1 MVFIA
6 TLRERWEIME
16 YCPHCGAPYDEGSRF
31 CFQCGAPRQSAAGAP
46 GAPAIPTAPI
56 PVSGYGN
63 MAAQPPVPS
72 PPRASETASDDGFAA
87 FAANAGD
94 AGTPPTVPAG
104 NSATPPANPTGSAAA
119 QPSAKRPRMKLI
131 AAIIA
136 VLVVLAG
143 TGFGL
148 AARKLEWIGP
158 RTVPTVRY
166 RTAAEVSRELE
177 TKGFLVKK
185 KQTFNALGKGKCLGL
200 VGVKAGDRLPKG
212 TTVTVI
218 ESMGPGVPEGT
229 VGSEPSKAETALLK
243 MGVKV
248 VEHEVVS
255 EHPGKVAVTMPA
267 DGEPVRDT
275 DDGIHIGV
283 GITGDGIPVEI
294 AGMDK
299 DEAKT
304 KLQQQGFDVTL
315 KPRFSSRKNLGKI
328 VRADPGIGVRT
339 SETNVTL
346 YYGVD
351 ASKRYDVVGTSIPD
365 RGSDKIMTNTVAL
378 AGKYCTDGGNCLTLE
393 PGQTDPNPSGLV
405 LDGKGSSDFFD
416 QLTLCTYS
424 QDISGCNPSSGG
436 YYNAMKD
443 FMIQGDTGAM
453 ELYAGFGLPVCGTTS
468 YVGDGPTYCDGTS
481 EKQVEDGSDGTA
493 EQAMSE
499 KNLKYVARDF
509 FVVMPVGADLDQLES
524 NGYFDGSTTYKP
536 YADRP
541 YLIRRDNSAYPE
553 IKATNDAF
561 HRKPNP
567 YAPGTNMQPFKKAPN
582 AHNVYYLVEQPVDF
596 SQFEEAT
603 VSGGRQGDGSD
614 SSPDDGTSSDG
625 NGDDTTESDDSS
637 QSQSSQSGART
648 YTNARFSYRVD
659 VPAGYKWQQESD
671 NGDGRKFDA
680 TSGSTQISVWG
691 SNNALSHSPQ
701 EELDWLKENLGGNA
715 NISLAQVAGQS
726 VYLSYEQNGTI
737 TYIREVVTGGK
748 IAAIEITYPTS
759 ERSSGDKLA
768 ETVPLTLKFVG

>member
-1 MVFIA
+1 MTGTA
-6 TLRERWEIME
+6 R
-16 YCPHCGAPYDEGSRF
+16 
-31 CFQCGAPRQSAAGAP
+31 SAHRTFPFWAFL
-46 GAPAIPTAPI
+46 
-56 PVSGYGN
+56 VL
-63 MAAQPPVPS
+63 
-72 PPRASETASDDGFAA
+72 AA
-87 FAANAGD
+87 FILLFALLRLHA
-94 AGTPPTVPAG
+94 
-104 NSATPPANPTGSAAA
+104 ATPPANPTGSAAA
-119 QPSAKRPRMKLI
+119 QPSAKCPRMKLI

-158 RTVPTVRY
+158 RTVPTIRY
-166 RTAAEVSRELE
+166 RAAAEVSRELE
-177 TKGFLVKK
+177 AKGFLVKK
-185 KQTFNALGKGKCLGL
+185 KQMFNALGKGKCLGL

-248 VEHEVVS
+248 AEHEVVS

-351 ASKRYDVVGTSIPD
+351 ASKRYDVVGTSVPD
-365 RGSDKIMTNTVAL
+365 RGSDKFMTNTVAL

-393 PGQTDPNPSGLV
+393 PGQTDSNPSGLV
-405 LDGKGSSDFFD
+405 LDGEGSSDFFD

-424 QDISGCNPSSGG
+424 QDISGCNPPSGS

-443 FMIQGDTGAM
+443 FLIQGDTGAM

-499 KNLKYVARDF
+499 KYLKYVARDF

-541 YLIRRDNSAYPE
+541 YLIRRDNSAHPE

-596 SQFEEAT
+596 SQFEGAT
-603 VSGGRQGDGSD
+603 VSGGRQGDGSAD
-614 SSPDDGTSSDG
+614 LEVRGVMGLSSPDARPYETVVFQER
-625 NGDDTTESDDSS
+625 GDVTQLRHADAVRHAGVDFLGERGVRGIERAHRVEFGLGEDVVRRAVAVEHWRL
-637 QSQSSQSGART
+637 QSRKLVVARQLAMCEEAGET
-648 YTNARFSYRVD
+648 DCGGVPFRVD
-659 VPAGYKWQQESD
+659 AQHLAGE
-671 NGDGRKFDA
+671 
-680 TSGSTQISVWG
+680 
-691 SNNALSHSPQ
+691 
-701 EELDWLKENLGGNA
+701 
-715 NISLAQVAGQS
+715 
-726 VYLSYEQNGTI
+726 
-737 TYIREVVTGGK
+737 
-748 IAAIEITYPTS
+748 
-759 ERSSGDKLA
+759 
-768 ETVPLTLKFVG
+768 

>member
-1 MVFIA
+1 MAVS
-6 TLRERWEIME
+6 
-16 YCPHCGAPYDEGSRF
+16 GD
-31 CFQCGAPRQSAAGAP
+31 SAA
-46 GAPAIPTAPI
+46 IKQMLN
-56 PVSGYGN
+56 N
-63 MAAQPPVPS
+63 MS
-72 PPRASETASDDGFAA
+72 SEELLRYYDGDSSISASLFNDRTFPFWAFLVLAA
-87 FAANAGD
+87 FILLFALLRLHA
-94 AGTPPTVPAG
+94 
-104 NSATPPANPTGSAAA
+104 ATPPANPTGSAAA

-177 TKGFLVKK
+177 AKGFLVKK
-185 KQTFNALGKGKCLGL
+185 KQMFNALGKGKCLGL
-200 VGVKAGDRLPKG
+200 VGVKAGNRLPKG

-248 VEHEVVS
+248 AEHEVVS

-275 DDGIHIGV
+275 DDGIHIEV

-304 KLQQQGFDVTL
+304 KLQQRGFDVTL
-315 KPRFSSRKNLGKI
+315 KPRFSSRKNLSKI

-365 RGSDKIMTNTVAL
+365 RGSDKFMTNTVAL

-393 PGQTDPNPSGLV
+393 PGQTDSNPSGLV

-424 QDISGCNPSSGG
+424 QDISGCNPPSGS

-443 FMIQGDTGAM
+443 FLIQGDTGAM

-499 KNLKYVARDF
+499 KYLKYVARDF

-596 SQFEEAT
+596 SQFEGAT

-614 SSPDDGTSSDG
+614 SSPDDGISSDG
-625 NGDDTTESDDSS
+625 NGDDTVYPRSHHRREDRGHRNHVSDQRTLKRRQTRGDGSADLEVRGVMGLSS
-637 QSQSSQSGART
+637 PDARPYETVVFQERGDVTQLRHVDAVRHAGVDFLGERGVRGIERAHRVEFGLGEDVVRRAVAVEHWRLQSRKLVVARQLAMCEEAGET
-648 YTNARFSYRVD
+648 DCGGVPFRVD
-659 VPAGYKWQQESD
+659 AQHLAGE
-671 NGDGRKFDA
+671 
-680 TSGSTQISVWG
+680 
-691 SNNALSHSPQ
+691 
-701 EELDWLKENLGGNA
+701 
-715 NISLAQVAGQS
+715 
-726 VYLSYEQNGTI
+726 
-737 TYIREVVTGGK
+737 
-748 IAAIEITYPTS
+748 
-759 ERSSGDKLA
+759 
-768 ETVPLTLKFVG
+768 

>member
-1 MVFIA
+1 MAVS
-6 TLRERWEIME
+6 
-16 YCPHCGAPYDEGSRF
+16 GD
-31 CFQCGAPRQSAAGAP
+31 SAA
-46 GAPAIPTAPI
+46 IKQMLN
-56 PVSGYGN
+56 N
-63 MAAQPPVPS
+63 MS
-72 PPRASETASDDGFAA
+72 SEELLKYYDGDSSISASLFDDRTFPFWAFLVLAA
-87 FAANAGD
+87 FILLFALLRLHA
-94 AGTPPTVPAG
+94 
-104 NSATPPANPTGSAAA
+104 ATPPANPTGSAAA

-177 TKGFLVKK
+177 AKGFLVRK
-185 KQTFNALGKGKCLGL
+185 KQMFNALGKGKCLGL

-275 DDGIHIGV
+275 DDGIHIGA

-304 KLQQQGFDVTL
+304 KLQQRGFDVTL

-365 RGSDKIMTNTVAL
+365 RGSDKFMTNTVAL
-378 AGKYCTDGGNCLTLE
+378 AGKYCTDSGKCLTLE

-405 LDGKGSSDFFD
+405 LDGEGSSDFFD

-443 FMIQGDTGAM
+443 FLIQGNTGAM

-481 EKQVEDGSDGTA
+481 EKQVEDGSDGTD

-499 KNLKYVARDF
+499 KYLKYVARDF

-596 SQFEEAT
+596 SQFKEAT
-603 VSGGRQGDGSD
+603 VSGGRQGDGSAD
-614 SSPDDGTSSDG
+614 LEVRGVMGLSSPD
-625 NGDDTTESDDSS
+625 
-637 QSQSSQSGART
+637 ARP
-648 YTNARFSYRVD
+648 Y
-659 VPAGYKWQQESD
+659 
-671 NGDGRKFDA
+671 
-680 TSGSTQISVWG
+680 
-691 SNNALSHSPQ
+691 
-701 EELDWLKENLGGNA
+701 
-715 NISLAQVAGQS
+715 
-726 VYLSYEQNGTI
+726 
-737 TYIREVVTGGK
+737 
-748 IAAIEITYPTS
+748 
-759 ERSSGDKLA
+759 
-768 ETVPLTLKFVG
+768 ETVVFQERGDVTQLRHVDAVRHAGVDFLGERGVRGIERAHRVEFGLGEDVVRRAVAVEHWRLQSRKLVVARQLAMCEEPGETDCGGVPFRIDAQHLAGE

>member
-1 MVFIA
+1 M
-6 TLRERWEIME
+6 
-16 YCPHCGAPYDEGSRF
+16 
-31 CFQCGAPRQSAAGAP
+31 
-46 GAPAIPTAPI
+46 
-56 PVSGYGN
+56 SGYGN
-63 MAAQPPVPS
+63 MAAQPPVPL
-72 PPRASETASDDGFAA
+72 PPRASEMASDDGFAA

-119 QPSAKRPRMKLI
+119 QPSAKRPRMKRI

-177 TKGFLVKK
+177 AKGFLVKK
-185 KQTFNALGKGKCLGL
+185 KQMFNALGKGKCLGL

-248 VEHEVVS
+248 AEHEVVS

-351 ASKRYDVVGTSIPD
+351 ASKRYDVVGTSVPD
-365 RGSDKIMTNTVAL
+365 RGSDKFMTNTVAL

-393 PGQTDPNPSGLV
+393 PGQTDSNPSGLV

-443 FMIQGDTGAM
+443 FLIQGDTGAM

-499 KNLKYVARDF
+499 KYLKYVARDF

-596 SQFEEAT
+596 SQFEGAT

-614 SSPDDGTSSDG
+614 SSPDDGISSDG
-625 NGDDTTESDDSS
+625 NGDDAVYPRSRHRREDRGHRNHVSDQRTLERRQTRGDGSADLEVRGVMGLSS
-637 QSQSSQSGART
+637 PDARPYETVVFQEHGDVTQLRHVDAVRHAGVDFLGERGVRGIERAHRVEFGLGEDVVRRAVAVEHWRLQSRKLVVARQLAMCEEAGET
-648 YTNARFSYRVD
+648 DCGGVPFRVD
-659 VPAGYKWQQESD
+659 AQHLAGE
-671 NGDGRKFDA
+671 
-680 TSGSTQISVWG
+680 
-691 SNNALSHSPQ
+691 
-701 EELDWLKENLGGNA
+701 
-715 NISLAQVAGQS
+715 
-726 VYLSYEQNGTI
+726 
-737 TYIREVVTGGK
+737 
-748 IAAIEITYPTS
+748 
-759 ERSSGDKLA
+759 
-768 ETVPLTLKFVG
+768 

>member
-1 MVFIA
+1 MAVS
-6 TLRERWEIME
+6 
-16 YCPHCGAPYDEGSRF
+16 GD
-31 CFQCGAPRQSAAGAP
+31 SAA
-46 GAPAIPTAPI
+46 IKQMLN
-56 PVSGYGN
+56 N
-63 MAAQPPVPS
+63 MS
-72 PPRASETASDDGFAA
+72 SEELLRYYDGDSSISASLFNDRTFPFWAFLVLAA
-87 FAANAGD
+87 FILLFALLRLHA
-94 AGTPPTVPAG
+94 
-104 NSATPPANPTGSAAA
+104 ATPPANPTGSAAA

-136 VLVVLAG
+136 VLVVLVG

-158 RTVPTVRY
+158 CTVPTVRY

-177 TKGFLVKK
+177 AKGFLVKK
-185 KQTFNALGKGKCLGL
+185 KQMFNALGKGKCLGL

-243 MGVKV
+243 MGIKV

-275 DDGIHIGV
+275 NDGIHIGV

-304 KLQQQGFDVTL
+304 KLQQRGFDVTL

-351 ASKRYDVVGTSIPD
+351 ASKRYDVVGTSVPD
-365 RGSDKIMTNTVAL
+365 RGSDKFMTNTVAL

-393 PGQTDPNPSGLV
+393 PGQADSNPSGLV

-424 QDISGCNPSSGG
+424 QDISGCNPPSGS

-443 FMIQGDTGAM
+443 FLIQGDTGAM

-468 YVGDGPTYCDGTS
+468 YVGDGPIYCDGTS

-493 EQAMSE
+493 EQAMS
-499 KNLKYVARDF
+499 KKYLKYVARDF
-509 FVVMPVGADLDQLES
+509 FVVMPAGADLDQLES
-524 NGYFDGSTTYKP
+524 TGYFDGSTTYKP

-596 SQFEEAT
+596 SQFEGAT
-603 VSGGRQGDGSD
+603 VSGGRQGDGSAD
-614 SSPDDGTSSDG
+614 LEVRGVMGLSSPDARPYETVVFQER
-625 NGDDTTESDDSS
+625 GDVTQLRHVDAVRHAGVDFLGERGVRGIERAHRVEFGLGEDVVRRAVAVEHWRL
-637 QSQSSQSGART
+637 QSRKLVVARQLT
-648 YTNARFSYRVD
+648 MCEEAGETDCGGVPFRVD
-659 VPAGYKWQQESD
+659 AQHLAGE
-671 NGDGRKFDA
+671 
-680 TSGSTQISVWG
+680 
-691 SNNALSHSPQ
+691 
-701 EELDWLKENLGGNA
+701 
-715 NISLAQVAGQS
+715 
-726 VYLSYEQNGTI
+726 
-737 TYIREVVTGGK
+737 
-748 IAAIEITYPTS
+748 
-759 ERSSGDKLA
+759 
-768 ETVPLTLKFVG
+768 

>member
-1 MVFIA
+1 
-6 TLRERWEIME
+6 
-16 YCPHCGAPYDEGSRF
+16 
-31 CFQCGAPRQSAAGAP
+31 
-46 GAPAIPTAPI
+46 
-56 PVSGYGN
+56 
-63 MAAQPPVPS
+63 
-72 PPRASETASDDGFAA
+72 
-87 FAANAGD
+87 
-94 AGTPPTVPAG
+94 
-104 NSATPPANPTGSAAA
+104 
-119 QPSAKRPRMKLI
+119 MKLI

-185 KQTFNALGKGKCLGL
+185 KQMFNALGKGKCLGL

-243 MGVKV
+243 MGVRV

-443 FMIQGDTGAM
+443 FLIQGDTGAM

-499 KNLKYVARDF
+499 KYLKYVARDF
-509 FVVMPVGADLDQLES
+509 FVVMPVGANLDQLES

-553 IKATNDAF
+553 IKATNDTF

-603 VSGGRQGDGSD
+603 VSAAGGRETAPTRRLTTAPLPTATAMIPLNPMTHRNPSHRNPVREPTRTRGS
-614 SSPDDGTSSDG
+614 
-625 NGDDTTESDDSS
+625 
-637 QSQSSQSGART
+637 RT
-648 YTNARFSYRVD
+648 VSTCLPV
-659 VPAGYKWQQESD
+659 
-671 NGDGRKFDA
+671 
-680 TSGSTQISVWG
+680 TSGSR
-691 SNNALSHSPQ
+691 SPTTATVASSTRRPAPRRSAC
-701 EELDWLKENLGGNA
+701 GA
-715 NISLAQVAGQS
+715 ATTRCLAP
-726 VYLSYEQNGTI
+726 
-737 TYIREVVTGGK
+737 RR
-748 IAAIEITYPTS
+748 
-759 ERSSGDKLA
+759 RSSTGSRRISAATRTYRSRRWPANRCTSAMSRTEPSRISAKSSPEGRSRPSKSRIRPANARA
-768 ETVPLTLKFVG
+768 ETNSRRRFR

>member
-1 MVFIA
+1 MSSEEL
-6 TLRERWEIME
+6 LR
-16 YCPHCGAPYDEGSRF
+16 YYDGDSSI
-31 CFQCGAPRQSAAGAP
+31 SASLFNDRTFPFWAFL
-46 GAPAIPTAPI
+46 
-56 PVSGYGN
+56 VL
-63 MAAQPPVPS
+63 
-72 PPRASETASDDGFAA
+72 AA
-87 FAANAGD
+87 FILLFALLRLHA
-94 AGTPPTVPAG
+94 
-104 NSATPPANPTGSAAA
+104 ATPPANSTGSAAA

-177 TKGFLVKK
+177 AKGFLIKK
-185 KQTFNALGKGKCLGL
+185 KQMFNALGKGKCLGL

-248 VEHEVVS
+248 AEHEVVS

-328 VRADPGIGVRT
+328 VRANPGIGVRT

-365 RGSDKIMTNTVAL
+365 RGSDKFMTNTVAL

-393 PGQTDPNPSGLV
+393 PGQTDSNPSGLV
-405 LDGKGSSDFFD
+405 LGGKGSSDFFD

-424 QDISGCNPSSGG
+424 QDISGCNPPSGS

-443 FMIQGDTGAM
+443 FLIQGDTGAM

-499 KNLKYVARDF
+499 KYLKYVDRDF

-541 YLIRRDNSAYPE
+541 YLIRRDNSSYPE

-596 SQFEEAT
+596 SQFEGAT

-614 SSPDDGTSSDG
+614 SSPDDGISSDG
-625 NGDDTTESDDSS
+625 NGDDTVYPRSRHRREDRGHRNHVSDQRTLKRRQTRGDGSADLEVRGVMGLSS
-637 QSQSSQSGART
+637 PDARPYETVVFQERGDVTQLRHVDAVRHAGVDFLGERGVRGIERAHRVEFGLGEDVVRRAVAVEHWRLQSRKLVVARQLT
-648 YTNARFSYRVD
+648 MCEEAGETDCGGVPFRVD
-659 VPAGYKWQQESD
+659 AQHLAGE
-671 NGDGRKFDA
+671 
-680 TSGSTQISVWG
+680 
-691 SNNALSHSPQ
+691 
-701 EELDWLKENLGGNA
+701 
-715 NISLAQVAGQS
+715 
-726 VYLSYEQNGTI
+726 
-737 TYIREVVTGGK
+737 
-748 IAAIEITYPTS
+748 
-759 ERSSGDKLA
+759 
-768 ETVPLTLKFVG
+768 

>member
-1 MVFIA
+1 
-6 TLRERWEIME
+6 
-16 YCPHCGAPYDEGSRF
+16 
-31 CFQCGAPRQSAAGAP
+31 
-46 GAPAIPTAPI
+46 
-56 PVSGYGN
+56 
-63 MAAQPPVPS
+63 
-72 PPRASETASDDGFAA
+72 
-87 FAANAGD
+87 
-94 AGTPPTVPAG
+94 
-104 NSATPPANPTGSAAA
+104 
-119 QPSAKRPRMKLI
+119 
-131 AAIIA
+131 
-136 VLVVLAG
+136 
-143 TGFGL
+143 
-148 AARKLEWIGP
+148 
-158 RTVPTVRY
+158 
-166 RTAAEVSRELE
+166 
-177 TKGFLVKK
+177 
-185 KQTFNALGKGKCLGL
+185 
-200 VGVKAGDRLPKG
+200 
-212 TTVTVI
+212 
-218 ESMGPGVPEGT
+218 
-229 VGSEPSKAETALLK
+229 

-248 VEHEVVS
+248 AEHEVVS

-304 KLQQQGFDVTL
+304 KLQQRGFDVTL

-365 RGSDKIMTNTVAL
+365 KGSDKFMTNTGAL

-393 PGQTDPNPSGLV
+393 PGQTDSNPSGLV

-424 QDISGCNPSSGG
+424 QDISGCNPPSGS

-443 FMIQGDTGAM
+443 FLIQGDTGAM

-499 KNLKYVARDF
+499 KYLKYVARDF

-541 YLIRRDNSAYPE
+541 YLIRRDNSSYPE

-596 SQFEEAT
+596 SQFEGAT
-603 VSGGRQGDGSD
+603 VSGGRQGDGSAD
-614 SSPDDGTSSDG
+614 LEVRGVMGLSSPDARPYETVVFQERSDVTQLRHVDAVRHAG
-625 NGDDTTESDDSS
+625 VDFLGERGVRGIERAHRVEFGLGEDVVRRAVTVEHWRL
-637 QSQSSQSGART
+637 QSRKLVVARQLAMCEEAGET
-648 YTNARFSYRVD
+648 DCGGVPFRVD
-659 VPAGYKWQQESD
+659 AQHLAGE
-671 NGDGRKFDA
+671 
-680 TSGSTQISVWG
+680 
-691 SNNALSHSPQ
+691 
-701 EELDWLKENLGGNA
+701 
-715 NISLAQVAGQS
+715 
-726 VYLSYEQNGTI
+726 
-737 TYIREVVTGGK
+737 
-748 IAAIEITYPTS
+748 
-759 ERSSGDKLA
+759 
-768 ETVPLTLKFVG
+768 

>member
-1 MVFIA
+1 MAVS
-6 TLRERWEIME
+6 
-16 YCPHCGAPYDEGSRF
+16 GD
-31 CFQCGAPRQSAAGAP
+31 SAA
-46 GAPAIPTAPI
+46 IKQMLN
-56 PVSGYGN
+56 N
-63 MAAQPPVPS
+63 MS
-72 PPRASETASDDGFAA
+72 SEELLRYYDGDSSISASLFNDRTFPFWAFLVLAA
-87 FAANAGD
+87 FILLFALLRLHA
-94 AGTPPTVPAG
+94 
-104 NSATPPANPTGSAAA
+104 ATPPANPTGSAAA

-136 VLVVLAG
+136 VLVVLVG

-158 RTVPTVRY
+158 CTVPTVRY

-177 TKGFLVKK
+177 AKGFLVKK
-185 KQTFNALGKGKCLGL
+185 KQMFNALGKGKCLGL

-248 VEHEVVS
+248 AEHEVVS

-275 DDGIHIGV
+275 NDGIHIGV

-304 KLQQQGFDVTL
+304 KLQQRGFDVTL

-351 ASKRYDVVGTSIPD
+351 ASKRYDVVGTSVPD
-365 RGSDKIMTNTVAL
+365 RGSDKFMTNTVAL

-393 PGQTDPNPSGLV
+393 PGQTDSNPSGLV

-424 QDISGCNPSSGG
+424 QDISGCNPSSGS

-443 FMIQGDTGAM
+443 FLIQGDTGAM

-481 EKQVEDGSDGTA
+481 EKQVEDGSDGTD

-499 KNLKYVARDF
+499 KYLKYVARDF

-524 NGYFDGSTTYKP
+524 TGYFDGSTTYKP

-596 SQFEEAT
+596 SQFEGAT
-603 VSGGRQGDGSD
+603 VSGGRQGDGSAD
-614 SSPDDGTSSDG
+614 LEVRGVMGLSSPDARPYETVVFQER
-625 NGDDTTESDDSS
+625 GDVTQLRHVDAVRHAGVDFLGERGVRGIERAHRVEFGLGEDVVRRAVAVEHWRL
-637 QSQSSQSGART
+637 QSRKLVVARQLAMCEEAGET
-648 YTNARFSYRVD
+648 DCGGVPFRVD
-659 VPAGYKWQQESD
+659 AQHLAGE
-671 NGDGRKFDA
+671 
-680 TSGSTQISVWG
+680 
-691 SNNALSHSPQ
+691 
-701 EELDWLKENLGGNA
+701 
-715 NISLAQVAGQS
+715 
-726 VYLSYEQNGTI
+726 
-737 TYIREVVTGGK
+737 
-748 IAAIEITYPTS
+748 
-759 ERSSGDKLA
+759 
-768 ETVPLTLKFVG
+768 

>member
-1 MVFIA
+1 MTGTA
-6 TLRERWEIME
+6 R
-16 YCPHCGAPYDEGSRF
+16 
-31 CFQCGAPRQSAAGAP
+31 SAHRTFPFWAFL
-46 GAPAIPTAPI
+46 
-56 PVSGYGN
+56 VL
-63 MAAQPPVPS
+63 
-72 PPRASETASDDGFAA
+72 AA
-87 FAANAGD
+87 FILLFALLRLHA
-94 AGTPPTVPAG
+94 
-104 NSATPPANPTGSAAA
+104 ATPPANPTGSAAA

-158 RTVPTVRY
+158 RTVPTIRY
-166 RTAAEVSRELE
+166 RAAAEVSRELE
-177 TKGFLVKK
+177 AKGFLVKK
-185 KQTFNALGKGKCLGL
+185 KQMFNALGKGKCLGL

-248 VEHEVVS
+248 AEHEVVS

-351 ASKRYDVVGTSIPD
+351 ASKRYDVVGTSVPD
-365 RGSDKIMTNTVAL
+365 RGSDKFMTNTVAL

-393 PGQTDPNPSGLV
+393 PGQTDSNPSGLV
-405 LDGKGSSDFFD
+405 LDGEGSSDFFD

-424 QDISGCNPSSGG
+424 QDISGCNPPSGS

-443 FMIQGDTGAM
+443 FLIQGDTGAM

-499 KNLKYVARDF
+499 KYLKYVARDF

-541 YLIRRDNSAYPE
+541 YLIRRDNSAHPE

-596 SQFEEAT
+596 SQFEGAT
-603 VSGGRQGDGSD
+603 VSGGRQGDGSAD
-614 SSPDDGTSSDG
+614 LEVRGVMGLSSPDARPHETVVFQEH
-625 NGDDTTESDDSS
+625 GDVTQLRHVDAVRHAGVDFLGERGVRGIERAHRVEFGLGEDVVRRAVAVEHWRL
-637 QSQSSQSGART
+637 QSRKLVVARQLAMCEEPGET
-648 YTNARFSYRVD
+648 DCGGVPFRVD
-659 VPAGYKWQQESD
+659 AQHLAGE
-671 NGDGRKFDA
+671 
-680 TSGSTQISVWG
+680 
-691 SNNALSHSPQ
+691 
-701 EELDWLKENLGGNA
+701 
-715 NISLAQVAGQS
+715 
-726 VYLSYEQNGTI
+726 
-737 TYIREVVTGGK
+737 
-748 IAAIEITYPTS
+748 
-759 ERSSGDKLA
+759 
-768 ETVPLTLKFVG
+768 

>member
-1 MVFIA
+1 MAVS
-6 TLRERWEIME
+6 
-16 YCPHCGAPYDEGSRF
+16 GD
-31 CFQCGAPRQSAAGAP
+31 SAA
-46 GAPAIPTAPI
+46 IKQMLN
-56 PVSGYGN
+56 N
-63 MAAQPPVPS
+63 MS
-72 PPRASETASDDGFAA
+72 SEELLKYYDGDSSISASLFNDRTFPFWAFLVLSAFILLFALLRLHA
-87 FAANAGD
+87 
-94 AGTPPTVPAG
+94 
-104 NSATPPANPTGSAAA
+104 ATPPANPTGSAAA

-143 TGFGL
+143 AGFGL

-166 RTAAEVSRELE
+166 RTAAEVSRELK

-185 KQTFNALGKGKCLGL
+185 KQMFNALGKGKCLGL

-248 VEHEVVS
+248 AEHEVVS

-304 KLQQQGFDVTL
+304 KLQQRGFDVTL

-365 RGSDKIMTNTVAL
+365 RGSDKFMTNTVAL

-443 FMIQGDTGAM
+443 FLIQGDTGAM

-499 KNLKYVARDF
+499 KYLKYVARDF

-596 SQFEEAT
+596 SQFEGAT
-603 VSGGRQGDGSD
+603 VSGGRQGDGSAD
-614 SSPDDGTSSDG
+614 LEVRGVMGLSSPDARPYETVVFQER
-625 NGDDTTESDDSS
+625 GDVTQLRHVDAVRHAGVDFLGERGVRGIERAHRVEFGLGEDVVRRAVAVEHWRL
-637 QSQSSQSGART
+637 QSRKLVVARQLAMCEEAGET
-648 YTNARFSYRVD
+648 DCGGIPFRVD
-659 VPAGYKWQQESD
+659 AQHLAGE
-671 NGDGRKFDA
+671 
-680 TSGSTQISVWG
+680 
-691 SNNALSHSPQ
+691 
-701 EELDWLKENLGGNA
+701 
-715 NISLAQVAGQS
+715 
-726 VYLSYEQNGTI
+726 
-737 TYIREVVTGGK
+737 
-748 IAAIEITYPTS
+748 
-759 ERSSGDKLA
+759 
-768 ETVPLTLKFVG
+768 

>member
-1 MVFIA
+1 MPYIA
-6 TLRERWEIME
+6 VS
-16 YCPHCGAPYDEGSRF
+16 GD
-31 CFQCGAPRQSAAGAP
+31 SAA
-46 GAPAIPTAPI
+46 IKQMLN
-56 PVSGYGN
+56 N
-63 MAAQPPVPS
+63 MSSEELLRYYDGDSSISASLFNDRTFPF
-72 PPRASETASDDGFAA
+72 RAFLVLAA
-87 FAANAGD
+87 FILLFALLRLHA
-94 AGTPPTVPAG
+94 
-104 NSATPPANPTGSAAA
+104 ATPPANPTGSAAA

-136 VLVVLAG
+136 VLVVLVG

-177 TKGFLVKK
+177 AKGFLVKK
-185 KQTFNALGKGKCLGL
+185 KQMFNALGKGKCLGL

-248 VEHEVVS
+248 AEHEVVS

-275 DDGIHIGV
+275 NDGIHIGV

-365 RGSDKIMTNTVAL
+365 RGSDKFMTNTVAL

-424 QDISGCNPSSGG
+424 QDISGCNPSSGS

-443 FMIQGDTGAM
+443 FLIQGDTGAM
-453 ELYAGFGLPVCGTTS
+453 ELYAGFGLPICGTTS

-481 EKQVEDGSDGTA
+481 EKQVEDGSDETA
-493 EQAMSE
+493 E
-499 KNLKYVARDF
+499 
-509 FVVMPVGADLDQLES
+509 
-524 NGYFDGSTTYKP
+524 
-536 YADRP
+536 
-541 YLIRRDNSAYPE
+541 
-553 IKATNDAF
+553 
-561 HRKPNP
+561 
-567 YAPGTNMQPFKKAPN
+567 
-582 AHNVYYLVEQPVDF
+582 
-596 SQFEEAT
+596 
-603 VSGGRQGDGSD
+603 
-614 SSPDDGTSSDG
+614 
-625 NGDDTTESDDSS
+625 
-637 QSQSSQSGART
+637 
-648 YTNARFSYRVD
+648 
-659 VPAGYKWQQESD
+659 
-671 NGDGRKFDA
+671 
-680 TSGSTQISVWG
+680 
-691 SNNALSHSPQ
+691 
-701 EELDWLKENLGGNA
+701 
-715 NISLAQVAGQS
+715 
-726 VYLSYEQNGTI
+726 
-737 TYIREVVTGGK
+737 
-748 IAAIEITYPTS
+748 
-759 ERSSGDKLA
+759 
-768 ETVPLTLKFVG
+768 

>member
-1 MVFIA
+1 MD
-6 TLRERWEIME
+6 

-72 PPRASETASDDGFAA
+72 PPRASETASNDGFAA

-104 NSATPPANPTGSAAA
+104 NSATPPANPTGSATA

-185 KQTFNALGKGKCLGL
+185 KQMFNALGKGKCLGL

-328 VRADPGIGVRT
+328 VRTPIP
-339 SETNVTL
+339 
-346 YYGVD
+346 
-351 ASKRYDVVGTSIPD
+351 AS
-365 RGSDKIMTNTVAL
+365 A
-378 AGKYCTDGGNCLTLE
+378 
-393 PGQTDPNPSGLV
+393 
-405 LDGKGSSDFFD
+405 
-416 QLTLCTYS
+416 
-424 QDISGCNPSSGG
+424 
-436 YYNAMKD
+436 
-443 FMIQGDTGAM
+443 
-453 ELYAGFGLPVCGTTS
+453 CGPAR
-468 YVGDGPTYCDGTS
+468 PT
-481 EKQVEDGSDGTA
+481 
-493 EQAMSE
+493 
-499 KNLKYVARDF
+499 
-509 FVVMPVGADLDQLES
+509 
-524 NGYFDGSTTYKP
+524 
-536 YADRP
+536 
-541 YLIRRDNSAYPE
+541 
-553 IKATNDAF
+553 
-561 HRKPNP
+561 
-567 YAPGTNMQPFKKAPN
+567 
-582 AHNVYYLVEQPVDF
+582 
-596 SQFEEAT
+596 
-603 VSGGRQGDGSD
+603 
-614 SSPDDGTSSDG
+614 
-625 NGDDTTESDDSS
+625 
-637 QSQSSQSGART
+637 
-648 YTNARFSYRVD
+648 
-659 VPAGYKWQQESD
+659 
-671 NGDGRKFDA
+671 
-680 TSGSTQISVWG
+680 
-691 SNNALSHSPQ
+691 
-701 EELDWLKENLGGNA
+701 
-715 NISLAQVAGQS
+715 
-726 VYLSYEQNGTI
+726 
-737 TYIREVVTGGK
+737 
-748 IAAIEITYPTS
+748 
-759 ERSSGDKLA
+759 
-768 ETVPLTLKFVG
+768 

>member
-1 MVFIA
+1 MAVS
-6 TLRERWEIME
+6 
-16 YCPHCGAPYDEGSRF
+16 GD
-31 CFQCGAPRQSAAGAP
+31 SAA
-46 GAPAIPTAPI
+46 IKQMLN
-56 PVSGYGN
+56 N
-63 MAAQPPVPS
+63 MS
-72 PPRASETASDDGFAA
+72 SEELLKYYDGDSSISASLFNDRTFPFWAFLVLAA
-87 FAANAGD
+87 FILLFALLRLHA
-94 AGTPPTVPAG
+94 
-104 NSATPPANPTGSAAA
+104 ATPPANPTGSAAA

-158 RTVPTVRY
+158 RTVPTIRY

-177 TKGFLVKK
+177 AKGFLVKK
-185 KQTFNALGKGKCLGL
+185 KQMFNALGKGKCLGL

-243 MGVKV
+243 MGIKV

-275 DDGIHIGV
+275 NDGIHIGV

-365 RGSDKIMTNTVAL
+365 RGSDKFMTNTVAL
-378 AGKYCTDGGNCLTLE
+378 AGKYCTDGGDCLTLE

-443 FMIQGDTGAM
+443 FLIQGDTGAM

-468 YVGDGPTYCDGTS
+468 YVGDGPTYCDGMS

-499 KNLKYVARDF
+499 KYLKYVARDF
-509 FVVMPVGADLDQLES
+509 FVVMPVGANLDQLES

-596 SQFEEAT
+596 SQFEGAT
-603 VSGGRQGDGSD
+603 VSGGRQGDGSAD
-614 SSPDDGTSSDG
+614 LEVRGVMGLSSPDARPYETVAFQER
-625 NGDDTTESDDSS
+625 GDVTQLRHVDAVRHAGVDFLGERGVRGIERAHRVEFGLGEDVVRRAVAVEHWRL
-637 QSQSSQSGART
+637 QSRKLVVARQLAMCEEAGET
-648 YTNARFSYRVD
+648 DCGGVPFRVD
-659 VPAGYKWQQESD
+659 AQHLAGE
-671 NGDGRKFDA
+671 
-680 TSGSTQISVWG
+680 
-691 SNNALSHSPQ
+691 
-701 EELDWLKENLGGNA
+701 
-715 NISLAQVAGQS
+715 
-726 VYLSYEQNGTI
+726 
-737 TYIREVVTGGK
+737 
-748 IAAIEITYPTS
+748 
-759 ERSSGDKLA
+759 
-768 ETVPLTLKFVG
+768 

>member
-1 MVFIA
+1 M
-6 TLRERWEIME
+6 
-16 YCPHCGAPYDEGSRF
+16 
-31 CFQCGAPRQSAAGAP
+31 
-46 GAPAIPTAPI
+46 

-63 MAAQPPVPS
+63 MAAQPPVPL

-177 TKGFLVKK
+177 AKGFLVKK
-185 KQTFNALGKGKCLGL
+185 KQMFNALGKGKCLGL

-248 VEHEVVS
+248 AEHEVVS

-328 VRADPGIGVRT
+328 VRADPGIGVRI

-351 ASKRYDVVGTSIPD
+351 ASKRYDVVGTSVPD
-365 RGSDKIMTNTVAL
+365 RGSDKFMTNTVAL

-393 PGQTDPNPSGLV
+393 PGQTDSNPSGLV

-443 FMIQGDTGAM
+443 FLIQGDTGAM

-499 KNLKYVARDF
+499 KYLKYVARDF
-509 FVVMPVGADLDQLES
+509 FVVMPVGANLNQLES

-596 SQFEEAT
+596 SQFEGAT

-614 SSPDDGTSSDG
+614 SSPDDGISSDG
-625 NGDDTTESDDSS
+625 NGDDAVYPRNRHRREDRGHRNHVSDQRTLERRQTRGDGSADLEVRGVMGLSS
-637 QSQSSQSGART
+637 PDARPYETVVFQERGDVTQLRHVDAVRHAGVDFLGERGVRGIERAHRVEFGLGEDVVRRAVAVEHWRLQSRKLVVARQLAMCEEAGET
-648 YTNARFSYRVD
+648 DCGGVPFRVD
-659 VPAGYKWQQESD
+659 AQHLAGE
-671 NGDGRKFDA
+671 
-680 TSGSTQISVWG
+680 
-691 SNNALSHSPQ
+691 
-701 EELDWLKENLGGNA
+701 
-715 NISLAQVAGQS
+715 
-726 VYLSYEQNGTI
+726 
-737 TYIREVVTGGK
+737 
-748 IAAIEITYPTS
+748 
-759 ERSSGDKLA
+759 
-768 ETVPLTLKFVG
+768 

>member
-1 MVFIA
+1 MAVS
-6 TLRERWEIME
+6 
-16 YCPHCGAPYDEGSRF
+16 GD
-31 CFQCGAPRQSAAGAP
+31 SAA
-46 GAPAIPTAPI
+46 IKQMLN
-56 PVSGYGN
+56 N
-63 MAAQPPVPS
+63 MS
-72 PPRASETASDDGFAA
+72 SEELLRYYDGDSSISASLFNDHTFPFWAFLVLAA
-87 FAANAGD
+87 FILLFALLRLHA
-94 AGTPPTVPAG
+94 
-104 NSATPPANPTGSAAA
+104 ATPPVNPTGSAAA

-131 AAIIA
+131 AAIIS
-136 VLVVLAG
+136 VLVVPAG

-177 TKGFLVKK
+177 AKGFLVKK
-185 KQTFNALGKGKCLGL
+185 KQMFNALGKGKCLGL

-243 MGVKV
+243 MGVRV

-304 KLQQQGFDVTL
+304 KLQQRGFDVTL

-365 RGSDKIMTNTVAL
+365 RGSDKFMTNTVAL

-393 PGQTDPNPSGLV
+393 PGQTDSNPSGLV

-424 QDISGCNPSSGG
+424 QDISGCNPSSGS

-443 FMIQGDTGAM
+443 FLIQGDTGAM

-499 KNLKYVARDF
+499 KYLKYVARDF

-596 SQFEEAT
+596 SQFEGAT
-603 VSGGRQGDGSD
+603 VSGGRQGDGSAD
-614 SSPDDGTSSDG
+614 LEVRGVMGLSSPDARPYETVVFQER
-625 NGDDTTESDDSS
+625 GDVTQLRHVDAVRHAGVDFLGERGVRGIERAHRVEFGLGEDVVRRAVAVEHWRL
-637 QSQSSQSGART
+637 QSRKLVVARQLAMCEEAGET
-648 YTNARFSYRVD
+648 DCGGVPFRVD
-659 VPAGYKWQQESD
+659 AQHLAGE
-671 NGDGRKFDA
+671 
-680 TSGSTQISVWG
+680 
-691 SNNALSHSPQ
+691 
-701 EELDWLKENLGGNA
+701 
-715 NISLAQVAGQS
+715 
-726 VYLSYEQNGTI
+726 
-737 TYIREVVTGGK
+737 
-748 IAAIEITYPTS
+748 
-759 ERSSGDKLA
+759 
-768 ETVPLTLKFVG
+768 